1 MCYTGSVTCVTGI
14 SLWVFCDGVTTDSV
28 CPQLLC
34 IVVKELE
41 TGRGATCVIML
52 HVLWSVARED
62 EPGRGCYSCNN
73 SNVASVTHMLLHM
86 NDGVSAAVCA
96 HRC

>member
-1 MCYTGSVTCVTGI
+1 MNKTEDVMCYTGSVTCVTGI

-41 TGRGATCVIML
+41 TGRGCYMCYNVTCTV
-52 HVLWSVARED
+52 EC
-62 EPGRGCYSCNN
+62 GQRG
-73 SNVASVTHMLLHM
+73 
-86 NDGVSAAVCA
+86 
-96 HRC
+96 